1 MLSRQNQTLITLVVV
16 LFGAP
21 RQINQQ
27 NKLLG
32 ATNKLWQFDQHDK
45 STKNYHYVKKLLN
58 IQPKINLHN
67 NLITLM
73 IDLVGK
79 CYYFM

>member
-1 MLSRQNQTLITLVVV
+1 LVTFVVV

-27 NKLLG
+27 NKFLG
-32 ATNKLWQFDQHDK
+32 ATNKLWQLDQHDK
-45 STKNYHYVKKLLN
+45 STKTYHYVKKLLS
-58 IQPKINLHN
+58 IQPEIDLHN

-73 IDLVGK
+73 IDLVVK
-79 CYYFM
+79 CYYSMNFYL